1 MKDKK
6 TFISKRMTAIIFL
19 LLAVLAILIVYLVF
33 LTYRIESPST
43 TLPVK
48 YPFRAVN
55 KNKAP
60 VQKTLF
66 TATLGDS
73 YQMPSNGKLE
83 LKISL
88 AGAANASGSRI
99 TGAAINFYDV
109 PEFLSNPKVT
119 VADSQWKT
127 NSSAVVGGKAVLI
140 ADGLAHPLS
149 SNQNDFI
156 TVTFDAKNAIDS
168 QMKVSIELTDDNIPA
183 NGHQVFFGDVVLKKK

>member
-1 MKDKK
+1 MKNKK
-6 TFISKRMTAIIFL
+6 NFISKRMTAVIFL
-19 LLAVLAILIVYLVF
+19 LLLVLAVLIVYLVF
-33 LTYRIESPST
+33 LTFRAESPSVS
-43 TLPVK
+43 LPVK
-48 YPFRAVN
+48 YPARAIN

-73 YQMPSNGKLE
+73 YQMPSSGKLE

-88 AGAANASGSRI
+88 AGAVNASGSRI

-109 PEFLSNPKVT
+109 PEFLSNPKIT
-119 VADSQWKT
+119 TADSQWKT
-127 NSSAVVGGKAVLI
+127 NASEVVGGKAVLV

-156 TVTFDAKNAIDS
+156 TITFDAKNAIDS

-183 NGHQVFFGDVVLKKK
+183 KGHQVFFGDVVLKK